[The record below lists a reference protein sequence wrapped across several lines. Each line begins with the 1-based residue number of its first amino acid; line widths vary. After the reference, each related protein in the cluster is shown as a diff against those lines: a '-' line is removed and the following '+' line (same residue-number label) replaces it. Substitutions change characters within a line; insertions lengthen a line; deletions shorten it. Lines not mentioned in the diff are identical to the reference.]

1 MLGQMNRRAAG
12 HKRRS
17 KSKRFVQ
24 AACRKRPCSERCTG
38 RVYGHADTEK
48 RAVKQQQGP
57 VRGAHGAAFEAAAIR
72 ARTRDPEGRL
82 GSAETE
88 RAYHGFSWI
97 VVVALFEE
105 RYPLLCDGGV
115 EVGRGASRPA
125 STPPCLLGGHPVV
138 TPVPLLATAALLLG
152 STTTG
157 SSDCYD
163 VITAHHVTLRD
174 TRKRVAMACG
184 RLLTDLEGH
193 KAGVKTYT
201 RAPLR
206 ATQTP
211 ADSR

>member
-1 MLGQMNRRAAG
+1 MASAG
-12 HKRRS
+12 SSSSLCSRS
-17 KSKRFVQ
+17 GIR
-24 AACRKRPCSERCTG
+24 CSVT
-38 RVYGHADTEK
+38 A
-48 RAVKQQQGP
+48 
-57 VRGAHGAAFEAAAIR
+57 
-72 ARTRDPEGRL
+72 
-82 GSAETE
+82 
-88 RAYHGFSWI
+88 
-97 VVVALFEE
+97 
-105 RYPLLCDGGV
+105 
-115 EVGRGASRPA
+115 ASRSDEARVDQRAHRLA
-125 STPPCLLGGHPVV
+125 SSGGHPVV

>member
-1 MLGQMNRRAAG
+1 MAAAAG

-48 RAVKQQQGP
+48 RAAAGP
-57 VRGAHGAAFEAAAIR
+57 GSRRARSGVRGSSIGIR

-152 STTTG
+152 VTTTG

-174 TRKRVAMACG
+174 TRKRV
-184 RLLTDLEGH
+184 D
-193 KAGVKTYT
+193 AGYG
-201 RAPLR
+201 LR
-206 ATQTP
+206 SA
-211 ADSR
+211 ADRS